1 MNQIECQFPSFK
13 TIHDGYDKMP
23 ARSIKGHALMFI
35 RRRITPSQERKLY
48 SKADAL
54 IDKFSGHAGAE
65 AGAEKPVSE
74 VQAPE
79 LKAGDMVRVKSMEE
93 IKATLNHVGQ
103 TKGCSF
109 ITSVMGPYCGTVQRV
124 LKPMER
130 FVDEREMRVKKCKG
144 IVLLDGVICEGTTSY
159 GRCDRCC
166 YVFWRKEWLE
176 KIDG

>member
-13 TIHDGYDKMP
+13 TLADGYDKMP
-23 ARSIKGHALMFI
+23 PRSLKGHVLMLI
-35 RRRITPSQERKLY
+35 RRRLTPSQERVLY
-48 SKADAL
+48 NKVDAA
-54 IDKFSGHAGAE
+54 IDKFSKHADSE
-65 AGAEKPVSE
+65 ADSEKPVSN
-74 VQAPE
+74 VQNTN
-79 LKAGDMVRVKSMEE
+79 LKAGDMVRVKSIEE

-109 ITSVMGPYCGTVQRV
+109 ISSVMGPYCGTVQRV

-144 IVLLDGVICEGTTSY
+144 LVLLEGVICEGTTSY

-166 YVFWRKEWLE
+166 YVFWRNEWLE
-176 KIDG
+176 KIE